1 MGNLFGKPINKENT
15 MLNIIMCNFSQGI
28 DMNFLDKNENI
39 EPKEYTHQF
48 YGWKF
53 YDFGRNINEAI
64 INQILNKLIDFCSSK
79 KFQNVLLIYDNKP
92 KNDNNSSLLIMKQI
106 VRRANE
112 ILFPPLIIYVSD
124 TIEKN
129 KLYYRKIL
137 KTYIL
142 NENIEEGE
150 EFDKLNISAL
160 LYDRNNFTN
169 KLICELWK
177 CTIYF
182 NQIPSMYLPMTQED
196 ENFEIKVQKYPN
208 TLNILLAGETGTG
221 KSSFINILND
231 GKIAYESDNGIFK
244 TNKINEYL
252 ISYKQSEIN
261 RIINQQENN
270 LNQNQ
275 QERKFNYKICDTLGF
290 SLENKELNDLIKFIK
305 EYNEEQIRIKDRIHC
320 IWYFLNENKFSRI
333 LSEVVKEFF
342 KYIYQKR
349 IKVIF
354 VINFNNGRKHVCKNK
369 LKKNFRLVFPDQYN
383 FFFERNDANIIELNL
398 KSSNGEKQ
406 FGIGRLMEKLE
417 NFFGNYKIENIR
429 NIPANSIDG
438 ILDYISRYPFY
449 NDLRTI
455 DDLCIKFIAK
465 AKKLISYTL
474 PVISGISFIPV
485 PGVDD
490 AIAVSIESGLIT
502 AIGLTF
508 GENITLANIKRIFSD
523 LNFSSGKR
531 IALLMAKTALRT
543 SGVLLD
549 ILKMLPGIGTIIGG
563 AISCGINI
571 TSLEIAGHQAIRYF
585 TDKFLIELNPE
596 KIKIMCEEYNDDI
609 DGITY
614 LKNLFNFYEQEE
626 NRIDQVADNHN

>member
-1 MGNLFGKPINKENT
+1 
-15 MLNIIMCNFSQGI
+15 
-28 DMNFLDKNENI
+28 MN
-39 EPKEYTHQF
+39 
-48 YGWKF
+48 
-53 YDFGRNINEAI
+53 
-64 INQILNKLIDFCSSK
+64 
-79 KFQNVLLIYDNKP
+79 
-92 KNDNNSSLLIMKQI
+92 
-106 VRRANE
+106 
-112 ILFPPLIIYVSD
+112 
-124 TIEKN
+124 
-129 KLYYRKIL
+129 
-137 KTYIL
+137 
-142 NENIEEGE
+142 
-150 EFDKLNISAL
+150 
-160 LYDRNNFTN
+160 
-169 KLICELWK
+169 
-177 CTIYF
+177 
-182 NQIPSMYLPMTQED
+182 
-196 ENFEIKVQKYPN
+196 
-208 TLNILLAGETGTG
+208 
-221 KSSFINILND
+221 
-231 GKIAYESDNGIFK
+231 
-244 TNKINEYL
+244 
-252 ISYKQSEIN
+252 
-261 RIINQQENN
+261 
-270 LNQNQ
+270 
-275 QERKFNYKICDTLGF
+275 
-290 SLENKELNDLIKFIK
+290 
-305 EYNEEQIRIKDRIHC
+305 
-320 IWYFLNENKFSRI
+320 
-333 LSEVVKEFF
+333 
-342 KYIYQKR
+342 
-349 IKVIF
+349 
-354 VINFNNGRKHVCKNK
+354 
-369 LKKNFRLVFPDQYN
+369 N
-383 FFFERNDANIIELNL
+383 FFFEENDANIIELNL

>member
-1 MGNLFGKPINKENT
+1 
-15 MLNIIMCNFSQGI
+15 
-28 DMNFLDKNENI
+28 
-39 EPKEYTHQF
+39 
-48 YGWKF
+48 
-53 YDFGRNINEAI
+53 
-64 INQILNKLIDFCSSK
+64 
-79 KFQNVLLIYDNKP
+79 
-92 KNDNNSSLLIMKQI
+92 
-106 VRRANE
+106 
-112 ILFPPLIIYVSD
+112 
-124 TIEKN
+124 
-129 KLYYRKIL
+129 
-137 KTYIL
+137 
-142 NENIEEGE
+142 
-150 EFDKLNISAL
+150 
-160 LYDRNNFTN
+160 
-169 KLICELWK
+169 
-177 CTIYF
+177 
-182 NQIPSMYLPMTQED
+182 
-196 ENFEIKVQKYPN
+196 
-208 TLNILLAGETGTG
+208 
-221 KSSFINILND
+221 
-231 GKIAYESDNGIFK
+231 
-244 TNKINEYL
+244 
-252 ISYKQSEIN
+252 
-261 RIINQQENN
+261 
-270 LNQNQ
+270 
-275 QERKFNYKICDTLGF
+275 
-290 SLENKELNDLIKFIK
+290 
-305 EYNEEQIRIKDRIHC
+305 
-320 IWYFLNENKFSRI
+320 
-333 LSEVVKEFF
+333 
-342 KYIYQKR
+342 
-349 IKVIF
+349 
-354 VINFNNGRKHVCKNK
+354 
-369 LKKNFRLVFPDQYN
+369 
-383 FFFERNDANIIELNL
+383 
-398 KSSNGEKQ
+398 
-406 FGIGRLMEKLE
+406 MEKLE

-429 NIPANSIDG
+429 NMPANSIDG

-626 NRIDQVADNHN
+626 NRIDQVAGNEN